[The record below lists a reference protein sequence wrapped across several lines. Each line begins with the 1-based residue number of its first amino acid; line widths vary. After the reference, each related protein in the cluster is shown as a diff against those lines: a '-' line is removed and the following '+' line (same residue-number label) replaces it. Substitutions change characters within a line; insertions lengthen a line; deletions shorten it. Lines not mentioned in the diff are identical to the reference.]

1 MEVEVMVLSEK
12 EKEMILKE
20 RAKVARQAEL
30 DKQFKILRDTLDQIE
45 KLGGSVVVNAIGG
58 KYVPYHNPNV
68 NNNTVHCRYHRW
80 G

>member
-1 MEVEVMVLSEK
+1 MELEVMVLSEK

-30 DKQFKILRDTLDQIE
+30 DKQFVILRNTLDQIQ
-45 KLGGSVVVNAIGG
+45 KLGGSVVVDAVGG
-58 KYVPYHNPNV
+58 KYVHYHNPTV
-68 NNNTVHCRYHRW
+68 NNNTIHCRYSRW